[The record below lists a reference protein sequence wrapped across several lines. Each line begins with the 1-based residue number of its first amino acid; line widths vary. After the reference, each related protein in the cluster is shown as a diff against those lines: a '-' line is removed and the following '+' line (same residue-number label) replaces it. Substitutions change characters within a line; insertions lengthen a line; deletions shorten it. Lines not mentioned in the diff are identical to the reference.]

1 MISCIKKILK
11 SLVNGF
17 VQLLNKAKVGGY
29 ILDLVLNSLMQ
40 LTLSVKYK
48 EVSLKFSTPNQL
60 NRYRAASFSDKEPET
75 LEWIDGFISGSVFWD
90 IGANVGLYS
99 CYAAKSRN
107 CKVIAFEPSVFNLE
121 LLARNIFLNNLTK
134 NVVIMPLPISDKLEV
149 SRFSMTSLE
158 WGGALSTFGKDYGWD
173 GRKIND
179 IFQYQTIGL
188 CADEADNFFQLPLP
202 NHLKIDVDGIEHL
215 ILAGAINVISKVE
228 SVLIEVNDD
237 FIEQSEVCSKL
248 LLEAGLIMK
257 EKRHSEIFE
266 GDASFGGGKIWNQIW
281 VRV

>member
-75 LEWIDGFISGSVFWD
+75 LEWIDGFRSGSVLWD
-90 IGANVGLYS
+90 IGANIGLYS
-99 CYAAKSRN
+99 CYAAKSKN

-134 NVVIMPLPISDKLEV
+134 NIVMMPLPISDKLEI
-149 SRFSMTSLE
+149 STFSMTSLE

-179 IFQYQTIGL
+179 IFQYQIIGL
-188 CADEADNFFQLPLP
+188 PADEAINFFQLPLP
-202 NHLKIDVDGIEHL
+202 NHIKIDVDGIEHL
-215 ILAGAINVISKVE
+215 ILAGAKNVISKVE

-237 FIEQSEVCSKL
+237 FVEQSEVCSKL
-248 LLEAGLIMK
+248 LLEAGLVMK
-257 EKRHSEIFE
+257 EKRHSEMFD
-266 GDASFGGGKIWNQIW
+266 GDTTFGGGKVWNQIW

>member
-1 MISCIKKILK
+1 MIFCIKKILK

-17 VQLLNKAKVGGY
+17 VQLLNKVKVGGY

-60 NRYRAASFSDKEPET
+60 NRYRVASFSDKEPET
-75 LEWIDGFISGSVFWD
+75 LEWIDGFRRGSVLWD
-90 IGANVGLYS
+90 IGANIGLYS

-134 NVVIMPLPISDKLEV
+134 NVVMMPLPISDKLEV
-149 SRFSMTSLE
+149 SRFSMTSIE

-179 IFQYQTIGL
+179 IFQYETIGL
-188 CADEADNFFQLPLP
+188 SADEAISFFQLPPP

-215 ILAGAINVISKVE
+215 ILSGAKNVISKVE

-237 FIEQSEVCSKL
+237 FIEQSENCSKL
-248 LLEAGLIMK
+248 LLEAGLVMR

-266 GDASFGGGKIWNQIW
+266 GDASFGGGKVWNQIW